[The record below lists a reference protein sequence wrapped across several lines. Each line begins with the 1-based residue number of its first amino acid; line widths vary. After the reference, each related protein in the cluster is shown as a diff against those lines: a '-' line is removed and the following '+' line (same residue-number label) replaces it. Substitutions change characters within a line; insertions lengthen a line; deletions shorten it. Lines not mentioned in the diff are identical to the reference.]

1 MVWCTRFAARG
12 SVGGVPARVGALCG
26 PTRLHSR
33 GRRGSV
39 PFAHHG
45 HTVMRLQCG
54 QDRPL
59 CSEGSS
65 STHHITQAPKRC
77 TVCIGHT
84 AKGRV
89 AHICVYLDAGRG
101 LSYTPVCSRRR
112 CLRPVMGVHDA
123 SCIARHR
130 DENAG
135 LGLVMS
141 VLGKVTS
148 RQVSMCTET
157 TDHQCKRAEEIF
169 L

>member
-1 MVWCTRFAARG
+1 
-12 SVGGVPARVGALCG
+12 
-26 PTRLHSR
+26 
-33 GRRGSV
+33 
-39 PFAHHG
+39 
-45 HTVMRLQCG
+45 
-54 QDRPL
+54 
-59 CSEGSS
+59 
-65 STHHITQAPKRC
+65 
-77 TVCIGHT
+77 
-84 AKGRV
+84 
-89 AHICVYLDAGRG
+89 
-101 LSYTPVCSRRR
+101 
-112 CLRPVMGVHDA
+112 MGVHDA